1 MGTTASVSVDNNFS
15 SCQSGITMRTAY
27 HKLAC
32 RVDKK
37 LEISDEISHLGRK
50 LSLDARYKYLTYIL
64 LYTSLHSAVSF
75 SLCLG
80 SIIGRL
86 YELIVLSGDHYGVDT
101 QRTIVLVIFHC
112 DLALGVG
119 TQISEHSSA
128 LLPCHMLCLAAY
140 VGELAKQTMGKIKGE
155 RHIIGSLVAGIAE
168 HHALVAGT
176 LSLCILTLDTTV
188 DIGTLFMQ
196 G

>member
-1 MGTTASVSVDNNFS
+1 
-15 SCQSGITMRTAY
+15 
-27 HKLAC
+27 
-32 RVDKK
+32 
-37 LEISDEISHLGRK
+37 
-50 LSLDARYKYLTYIL
+50 
-64 LYTSLHSAVSF
+64 
-75 SLCLG
+75 
-80 SIIGRL
+80 
-86 YELIVLSGDHYGVDT
+86 
-101 QRTIVLVIFHC
+101 
-112 DLALGVG
+112 
-119 TQISEHSSA
+119 
-128 LLPCHMLCLAAY
+128 MLCLAAY